1 MAATLLFLTVQ
12 TTNGHRNP
20 DLIKGWPLWVRET
33 YPPTE
38 VGKWSLPDLNPQKL
52 LMLRPSMPQAPRPHG
67 ICLRK
72 RGEGFRGSFISC
84 RSTEEP
90 VKKRMRLGAFNF
102 ILGLHLFSAVVV
114 LPPVALSFLQAL
126 R

>member
-52 LMLRPSMPQAPRPHG
+52 LMLRPSMPQGSPASWD
-67 ICLRK
+67 LSEE
-72 RGEGFRGSFISC
+72 EGR
-84 RSTEEP
+84 
-90 VKKRMRLGAFNF
+90 RLSWIFHK
-102 ILGLHLFSAVVV
+102 L
-114 LPPVALSFLQAL
+114 
-126 R
+126 